1 MTNTTKSLGFID
13 LHTDYDFDKYIAWAE
28 CVTFSR
34 IERVHVRINIL
45 HKIIVYCCHD
55 TAVGATN
62 ENMNAE
68 KNFAVEFMWKLHHLS
83 YRKKGKKNNKITENE
98 TIKWNR
104 GDFEL
109 KVHFKPRL
117 ARTKIER
124 WKLTVV
130 RVCPFLVSSG
140 QPTIQSAIF
149 DRCWCWCMHE
159 TENVFVWKYKSPFI
173 QMLFERHTLAGTNKI
188 NKIYE
193 KIKKKNFEYF
203 PWAMEFIHISVDFMM
218 DVPIPHCFAFIHI
231 YCCYNWATDAAICT
245 WHVRCIAAVRIC
257 TNVTY

>member
-1 MTNTTKSLGFID
+1 MTQPWAPQMKTWMQKRISPLNSCESFIIY
-13 LHTDYDFDKYIAWAE
+13 HT
-28 CVTFSR
+28 
-34 IERVHVRINIL
+34 
-45 HKIIVYCCHD
+45 
-55 TAVGATN
+55 
-62 ENMNAE
+62 E
-68 KNFAVEFMWKLHHLS
+68 K
-83 YRKKGKKNNKITENE
+83 RKKNNKITENE

-193 KIKKKNFEYF
+193 KIKKKTLNISRER
-203 PWAMEFIHISVDFMM
+203 WNSFI
-218 DVPIPHCFAFIHI
+218 
-231 YCCYNWATDAAICT
+231 Y
-245 WHVRCIAAVRIC
+245 R
-257 TNVTY
+257 